1 MTETKSVWRVLGESV
16 LSGLWHSVCR
26 IYQIIVITKV
36 WALLIMG
43 FMGLPALPLIVAF
56 GIQILWSFLSFNSS
70 DFDTALATTL
80 LIKEKA
86 SEDEKLVL
94 KWVKRL
100 WPAVFPSVIWLS
112 AFIWSLLLPLL

>member
-1 MTETKSVWRVLGESV
+1 MTETKSVWRSLGESV
-16 LSGLWHSVCR
+16 LSGLWLAVCR

-43 FMGLPALPLIVAF
+43 FMGLPALPLTVAF
-56 GIQILWSFLSFNSS
+56 GIQILWSFLSFNP
-70 DFDTALATTL
+70 DFDTALATTI

-86 SEDEKLVL
+86 SGDEKLVL

-100 WPAVFPSVIWLS
+100 WPAVFPSIIWLS